1 MSVTFLRPLQL
12 LLKNHNVLRWRR
24 STTGR
29 KKIGRHLSHRR
40 WCLLPLTICCCK
52 IFSNHLLS
60 QRKNLLLQIF
70 TIHGGSFFAIY
81 RSRTI
86 TCKQI
91 NLLCGKKAEKRFA
104 RWFFFF
110 VHVPTFE
117 FMKTF
122 WLQYYYE
129 LRFLNDHICIEN

>member
-12 LLKNHNVLRWRR
+12 LLKNHNVLRWCR

-60 QRKNLLLQIF
+60 QGKICCCKYLPYTVVHFSPSIEVVPLHVNRSIF
-70 TIHGGSFFAIY
+70 CVAKKLRNDSRGG
-81 RSRTI
+81 
-86 TCKQI
+86 
-91 NLLCGKKAEKRFA
+91 
-104 RWFFFF
+104 FF
-110 VHVPTFE
+110 VHIPMFE

-122 WLQYYYE
+122 CCMYYYE